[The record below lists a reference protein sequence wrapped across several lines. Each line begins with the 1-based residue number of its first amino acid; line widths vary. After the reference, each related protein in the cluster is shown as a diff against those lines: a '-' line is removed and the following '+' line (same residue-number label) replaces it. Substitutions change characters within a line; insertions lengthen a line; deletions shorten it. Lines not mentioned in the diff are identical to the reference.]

1 MTSRAGETTPS
12 GTHATNAASDS
23 SESTTG
29 RFYPVGPH
37 TSSRPT
43 MAHQGDAGYD
53 LFASGNHNV
62 RRGEV
67 ATIWT
72 GWGVRLRDGEVGLV
86 CPRSGLAL
94 NGLTVVNAP
103 GIIDSGYK
111 GEIGVIVTSLAKDIE
126 IIQGMAVAQLV
137 IVRHCDF
144 NNGRE
149 REGGFGSSG
158 R

>member
-1 MTSRAGETTPS
+1 MTNRAGETTPS
-12 GTHATNAASDS
+12 GTHATSAANS
-23 SESTTG
+23 SSASTMH

-43 MAHQGDAGYD
+43 QAHTGDAGYD
-53 LFASGNHNV
+53 LFASARHHV

-67 ATIWT
+67 TTIWT

-94 NGLTVVNAP
+94 SGLTVVNAP

-111 GEIGVIVTSLAKDIE
+111 GEIGVIVTSLSDDIE
-126 IIQGMAVAQLV
+126 IIQGMAIAQIV

-144 NNGRE
+144 NNGKE
-149 REGGFGSSG
+149 RSGGFGSSN